1 MTPPLWAK
9 LDSKPMLYAMRRRIA
24 LLIAVLLSIQ
34 GVGFA
39 PASAAVTWSQV
50 SKFDVAYD
58 GKTPNSLYDL
68 QYSSVYIFDNET
80 DNIYFY
86 LEFAQ
91 VPTVNMFNDGLG
103 SWGFIG
109 LDYDLN
115 GVPDLRLTAS
125 RITLTRDRSSVS
137 GTIYD
142 PINSRYLTCSVG
154 VFTNIDDGDKWI
166 GFKVSR
172 SCIKLPNIFEM
183 FGYAAYNANS
193 STSESYDYAP
203 YPSMRVNLLGT
214 SSQDPITGNTF
225 SGSTYALPANSLN
238 SSYKSSNFTEPP
250 KDLSKLSEQL
260 LPSVVTVR
268 CLTGSGT
275 GWSAD
280 LKLSN
285 ALTSAGFQSVV
296 ITNHHVI
303 EDCMGTKNVTL
314 VLSNGTSVPGKIVSW
329 NSSNDVAGVATVTAI
344 PSLQWIGSPP
354 RQGWWVGVL
363 GSPLG
368 KSNVLTTGIISSI
381 NNLAKTFTLT
391 APINPGNSGGPVFDS
406 TGRVLGLATSK
417 NLLSSGQIA
426 EGFGNAHGV
435 PLLCTSI
442 VTCELERDPWN
453 GISKFELASTDAASV
468 AKAEAEAKAKAEAEA
483 KAKAEAE
490 AKAKADLVTTKEKTD
505 LCIQHNSDIK
515 LVVYSLTTAKTLYP
529 ASELLLQGII
539 DNAPESIDCSYID
552 VETFDAELRGEK
564 SLLKAFDAIAK
575 STIAS
580 AQSLS
585 KKKVTITCVK
595 GKLTKKVTAINPKC
609 PSGYKKK

>member
-1 MTPPLWAK
+1 MNYELWEVWAEMSAQLWAE
-9 LDSKPMLYAMRRRIA
+9 LPSKSMLSGMRRRIA
-24 LLIAVLLSIQ
+24 LLIALLLSLQ
-34 GVGFA
+34 GVSFI
-39 PASAAVTWSQV
+39 PANAAVTWSQV
-50 SKFDVAYD
+50 SKFDTAYD
-58 GKTPNSLYDL
+58 GKSPNSLYDL
-68 QYSSVYIFDNET
+68 EYSSVYIFDNET

-91 VPTVNMFNDGLG
+91 VPRVNMFNDGLG

-125 RITLTRDRSSVS
+125 RVTLKTDRSSIS

-142 PINSRYLTCSVG
+142 PINTRYLTCSVG
-154 VFTNIDDGDKWI
+154 VFTNIDNGDKWI

-172 SCIKLPNIFEM
+172 SCIKLPNTFEM

-203 YPSMRVNLLGT
+203 YPSMRVNLLGAST
-214 SSQDPITGNTF
+214 QDPVTGNTF
-225 SGSTYALPANSLN
+225 SGLTHALPTNVSN

-250 KDLSKLSEQL
+250 KDLSKLSEQM

-285 ALTSAGFQSVV
+285 ALTTSGYQTLI

-303 EDCMGTKNVTL
+303 EDCLGTKNVTI
-314 VLSNGTSVPGKIVSW
+314 VLSNGTSVPGKVVSW
-329 NSSNDVAGVATVTAI
+329 NSSNDVAGVATATAI

-417 NLLSSGQIA
+417 NLLSSGAIA

-435 PLLCTSI
+435 PLLCASI
-442 VTCELERDPWN
+442 VICDLEKDPWS
-453 GISKFELASTDAASV
+453 GISKFELVSTDAASV
-468 AKAEAEAKAKAEAEA
+468 AKAEAD
-483 KAKAEAE
+483 
-490 AKAKADLVTTKEKTD
+490 AKAKADLIVTKEKTD
-505 LCIQHNSDIK
+505 ACIQHNSDIK
-515 LVVYSLTTAKTLYP
+515 LVIYTLTTAKTLYP

-539 DNAPESIDCSYID
+539 DNAPESIECSYID
-552 VETFDAELRGEK
+552 VQTFDAELRGEK

-595 GKLTKKVTAINPKC
+595 GKLIRKVTGINPKC

>member
-1 MTPPLWAK
+1 
-9 LDSKPMLYAMRRRIA
+9 MRRRIA
-24 LLIAVLLSIQ
+24 LLIALLLSLQ
-34 GVGFA
+34 GVGFI
-39 PASAAVTWSQV
+39 PAHAAVTWSQV
-50 SKFDVAYD
+50 SKFDTGMD
-58 GKTPNSLYDL
+58 GKDYNSQYDL
-68 QYSSVYIFDNET
+68 RSSSVYIFDNDT

-86 LEFAQ
+86 LEFEQ
-91 VPTVNMFNDGLG
+91 IPTVNMFNDGLG
-103 SWGFIG
+103 SFAGME
-109 LDYDLN
+109 LDYDLDEKTD
-115 GVPDLRLTAS
+115 VYLWTTKL
-125 RITLTRDRSSVS
+125 TLTTDRSTVS
-137 GTIYD
+137 GTAYD
-142 PINSRYLTCSVG
+142 STNSKTLNCSVG
-154 VFTNIDDGDKWI
+154 IFTNISEGEKWI

-172 SCIKLPNIFEM
+172 ICLKLPNSFTM
-183 FGYAAYNANS
+183 TGVTNYSPNNTNLA
-193 STSESYDYAP
+193 SYDYAP
-203 YPSMRVNLLGT
+203 WPRMQVNLLG
-214 SSQDPITGNTF
+214 SSTAVNPTTGSSF
-225 SGSTYALPANSLN
+225 SGFTHALPTSSLN

-280 LKLSN
+280 LNLST
-285 ALTSAGFQSVV
+285 ALVSAGYQTLI

-303 EDCMGTKNVTL
+303 EDCMSTKNVTV

-329 NSSNDVAGVATVTAI
+329 NSSSDIAGVATVTSI

-417 NLLSSGQIA
+417 NLLSSGQLA

-435 PLLCTSI
+435 PLLCASI
-442 VTCELERDPWN
+442 VICDLEKDPWN
-453 GISKFELASTDAASV
+453 AISKFELASTDAALV
-468 AKAEAEAKAKAEAEA
+468 AKAEADAKAKAEAD
-483 KAKAEAE
+483 

-505 LCIQHNSDIK
+505 ACIQHNGEIK
-515 LVVYSLTTAKTLYP
+515 LVIYSLTTAKTLYP
-529 ASELLLQGII
+529 SSELLLQGII
-539 DNAPESIDCSYID
+539 DNAPESIECSYID
-552 VETFDAELRGEK
+552 VETFDAELKGEK
-564 SLLKAFDAIAK
+564 MLLKAFESIAK
-575 STIAS
+575 STITS
-580 AQSLS
+580 AQNLS

-595 GKLTKKVTAINPKC
+595 GKLTKKVTGINPKC